1 MPRPA
6 VRRNRKAPQAS
17 TKQTANHKSAGDG
30 NLESAIASELPSNHD
45 ENVVS
50 ASHPTDDAE
59 ALNMVQQMKNQ
70 TPISKSHEQAIE
82 SSPMGERAATGS
94 RPPTRARGYSS
105 TLSLA
110 GRKGDMS
117 SKIPGTPAFES
128 SVLSNFR
135 RRARQP
141 SILQMMQTEDGSSDL
156 DDDDFLGGLSPEDES
171 TPLNVSRGKSLI
183 LNNAASPSAE
193 SLSPSSDK
201 PRKRKRA
208 TEEPQVPQSP
218 LNVVESTPVGSPARG
233 TQENEAHDHTDTP
246 RPLISPEEFSQ
257 TMVPPMSSSAPQ
269 SPAYIDLALAE
280 RASPVTLESTKE
292 LSGRMNAQGYLST
305 AALQS
310 KLLPRRRQ
318 RHRRH
323 NDSDISNDD
332 DRSDDEDELN
342 YLPSKKL
349 MKSRR
354 KQTDL
359 PNPSKNTR
367 TKPIKQKKPLPKL
380 SKGGIVYPSAT
391 RATGVDKENQPD
403 GTSSP
408 LSSALDSDA
417 FDSDLSISKSTD
429 KGDFLSDELR
439 LQAKKFA
446 EVDDWQMEFEDVTST
461 AGSQGSP
468 FR

>member
-6 VRRNRKAPQAS
+6 IRRNRKAPQTS
-17 TKQTANHKSAGDG
+17 TKQTANHKSAGDD
-30 NLESAIASELPSNHD
+30 NLESAIASELPSNHG
-45 ENVVS
+45 ENVDS
-50 ASHPTDDAE
+50 ASHPTDGAK
-59 ALNMVQQMKNQ
+59 ALTMVQQMKNQ
-70 TPISKSHEQAIE
+70 TPLSKSHEQAIE

-141 SILQMMQTEDGSSDL
+141 SILQMMQTDDGSSDL

-183 LNNAASPSAE
+183 LKNAASPSAE
-193 SLSPSSDK
+193 SSSPSSDK
-201 PRKRKRA
+201 SRKRKRT
-208 TEEPQVPQSP
+208 TEELQVPQSP
-218 LNVVESTPVGSPARG
+218 LNVVESTPIGSPARA
-233 TQENEAHDHTDTP
+233 TQENEAHDRTNTP
-246 RPLISPEEFSQ
+246 RPLVSPEAFSQ

-269 SPAYIDLALAE
+269 SPARINLALAE

-292 LSGRMNAQGYLST
+292 PSGRMDAQGYLST

-318 RHRRH
+318 LRRRH

-332 DRSDDEDELN
+332 DRSDDDDELN
-342 YLPSKKL
+342 YLPSRKPI
-349 MKSRR
+349 KSQR
-354 KQTDL
+354 KQTDP
-359 PNPSKNTR
+359 PNPSGTTR
-367 TKPIKQKKPLPKL
+367 TKPTKQKKPLSKP
-380 SKGGIVYPSAT
+380 SKGGIIYLSAT
-391 RATGVDKENQPD
+391 RATDVDQENQPD
-403 GTSSP
+403 GMSSP

-417 FDSDLSISKSTD
+417 FGSEASISKSTD
-429 KGDFLSDELR
+429 KGDFMSEELR